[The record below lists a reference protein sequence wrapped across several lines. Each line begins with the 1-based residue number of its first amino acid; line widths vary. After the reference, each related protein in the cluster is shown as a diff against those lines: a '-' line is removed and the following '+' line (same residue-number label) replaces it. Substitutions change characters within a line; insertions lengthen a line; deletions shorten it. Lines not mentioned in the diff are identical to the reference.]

1 MRVIQQDIITALRA
15 EKNFKSGQGRDRIEW
30 NGREFR
36 VILWGH
42 HIAEGNAETETIRV
56 SSCGYSTQTTTS
68 RLNAVFAAFD
78 IPISAVIRHYKLVFL
93 MSVKYGR
100 GVLNEG
106 TKTEAGGWIVTIA

>member
-1 MRVIQQDIITALRA
+1 MRVIQQDIIQALKA

-30 NGREFR
+30 DGREFC
-36 VILWGH
+36 VVLWGNY
-42 HIAEGNAETETIRV
+42 IAKGNAETETIRV

-78 IPISAVIRHYKLVFL
+78 IPISAVIRNYDLKFIRDGGEIL
-93 MSVKYGR
+93 SK
-100 GVLNEG
+100 G

>member
-15 EKNFKSGQGRDRIEW
+15 RKNFKAGQGRDRVEW
-30 NGREFR
+30 DGSEFR

-42 HIAEGNAETETIRV
+42 HIAEGNVEKATIQV

-78 IPISAVIRHYKLVFL
+78 IPISAVIRNYSLKFIRDG
-93 MSVKYGR
+93 KE
-100 GVLNEG
+100 VLDKG
-106 TKTEAGGWIVTIA
+106 TKTEAGGWNVTVL

>member
-30 NGREFR
+30 DGREFA
-36 VILWGH
+36 VYLWGNK
-42 HIAEGNAETETIRV
+42 IAHGNSEMETVTV

-78 IPISAVIRHYKLVFL
+78 IPISAVIRNYDLKFIRDGGEIL
-93 MSVKYGR
+93 KK
-100 GVLNEG
+100 G
-106 TKTEAGGWIVTIA
+106 TRTEAGGWIVTIA